1 MHICRSHQGA
11 AVFVTRA
18 KSNFNA
24 RRMYSA
30 IVDKSTGVI
39 CDQRVALNG
48 HYNGQDYPEQSRRIR
63 LKDPQ
68 TSKTQVFLTNNISL
82 PAQLILF
89 DT

>member
-1 MHICRSHQGA
+1 
-11 AVFVTRA
+11 
-18 KSNFNA
+18 
-24 RRMYSA
+24 
-30 IVDKSTGVI
+30 
-39 CDQRVALNG
+39 VALNG